1 MQREL
6 KVPVLAQEAPG
17 KGTIYLADALAQ
29 PLPGKDVLI
38 HPRGDFADRSLHPQ
52 GSRGGLKH
60 LLSIF
65 SLLSQWSRRKSLDRP
80 DFQLPLFLTGVA
92 HLIWNAQCKYLPSSV
107 KGDYKDLYGS
117 SHFKDL
123 IH

>member
-1 MQREL
+1 MQRDM
-6 KVPVLAQEAPG
+6 KVPVITQGSTRDRFG

-29 PLPGKDVLI
+29 HLSWKDALLP
-38 HPRGDFADRSLHPQ
+38 DRSLHPR

-60 LLSIF
+60 LLSMF
-65 SLLSQWSRRKSLDRP
+65 SLLSQRSRRKSLDRP

-117 SHFKDL
+117 SHVKDL

>member
-1 MQREL
+1 MQGEL
-6 KVPVLAQEAPG
+6 KVPVITQEAPG
-17 KGTIYLADALAQ
+17 KGPIYLADSLS
-29 PLPGKDVLI
+29 GKDVLI
-38 HPRGDFADRSLHPQ
+38 HPRGDFVYRSFHPQ

-60 LLSIF
+60 LLSVF
-65 SLLSQWSRRKSLDRP
+65 SVLSQWSRKKSLDRP
-80 DFQLPLFLTGVA
+80 DFQLPLFLTGIA
-92 HLIWNAQCKYLPSSV
+92 HLIWSAQCKYLPSSV